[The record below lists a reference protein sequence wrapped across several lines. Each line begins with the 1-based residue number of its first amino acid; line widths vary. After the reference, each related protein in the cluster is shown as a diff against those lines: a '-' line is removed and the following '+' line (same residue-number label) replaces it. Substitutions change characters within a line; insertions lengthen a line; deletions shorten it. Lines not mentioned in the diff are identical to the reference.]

1 MKPLRIAFV
10 SMHPS
15 MRRFRKDGSFIYR
28 CENLALALAER
39 GHKTS
44 LLHISALLFRQ
55 DFDVV
60 VFLRPHYSKLFQY
73 VVNRLRA
80 RNVQLLAD
88 VDDLIFDPNS
98 AEFRPSIRNGKDNY
112 EDVRASFS
120 LNASALMMMDKLQ
133 FATPELTRR
142 YQELNPKIPCM
153 TIRNAG
159 YRSWNMIQPNKNGLR
174 KISYLVGTRTHDRD
188 FSLVAPVLERLL
200 DRYEDLTV
208 CLVGPLNAGLN
219 HTKVERLDRVTFG
232 DYPQV
237 VNQSHII
244 IAPLEDTPFNQCK
257 SAVKAMEG
265 AMFNVPTV
273 ASGVG
278 DYKEIRV
285 TGVLHANSADE
296 WEAQLEY
303 ALDPFNYEQLSVGLR
318 ERMKTFADIDKLS
331 EQFINFVNDKQ
342 EILIGGSRH

>member
-10 SMHPS
+10 SMHSS
-15 MRRFRKDGSFIYR
+15 MRRFRRDGSFIYR
-28 CENLALALAER
+28 CENLALALAEM

-44 LLHISALLFRQ
+44 LLHINALLFRR

-60 VFLRPHYSKLFQY
+60 VFLRPHYSKLFEY

-88 VDDLIFDPNS
+88 IDDLIFDPDS
-98 AEFRPSIRNGKDNY
+98 AEFRPSIRNGKMNY
-112 EDVRASFS
+112 DDVRVSFS
-120 LNASALMMMDKLQ
+120 LNASALSMMDKLQ

-142 YQELNPKIPCM
+142 YQEINPKIPCL

-159 YRSWNMIQPNKNGLR
+159 YRSWNAIQPTEASSRN
-174 KISYLVGTRTHDRD
+174 ISYLVGTRTHDRD

-200 DRYEDLTV
+200 DRHEDLTV
-208 CLVGPLNAGLN
+208 RLVGPLNIGLN
-219 HTKVERLDRVTFG
+219 QSRIERFNRVSFC

-237 VNQSHII
+237 VNDSHII

-265 AMFNVPTV
+265 AMLNVPIV
-273 ASGVG
+273 ASNIG
-278 DYKEIRV
+278 DYKNIDV
-285 TGVLHANSADE
+285 SGVLHATSADE

-303 ALDPFNYEQLSVGLR
+303 ALDPLNYRQLSKGLR
-318 ERMKTFADIDKLS
+318 ERIKTFADIDKLAVR
-331 EQFINFVNDKQ
+331 FMDFVNDKQ
-342 EILIGGSRH
+342 DVVVAGSQQ